1 MSDPQPEQLA
11 AIAGEIARL
20 SAENARLLE
29 RLADGERRFRLVS
42 KGVLRVQEAERGG
55 IARDLHDGVGQA
67 LTALKIDLE
76 VLEQQA
82 ARTGSELGPRLASL
96 KALADRTLHDVRRLS
111 HRLRPHMLDDLGLV
125 PTLRWLARSFADQL
139 GIDVSVEA
147 IGVGEPLDP
156 DLESLVYRVA
166 QEALTN
172 VARHADASAV
182 DVRIERR
189 ANHLVLSVAD
199 RGRGFDVSPA
209 GDAPAA
215 GFGLT
220 GMRDRVRLFGGRF
233 SLDSRPGRGTTI
245 HVEVP
250 LRAEAEPRR

>member
-1 MSDPQPEQLA
+1 MSDPQSEQLA

-96 KALADRTLHDVRRLS
+96 KTLADRTLHDVRRLS

-139 GIDVSVEA
+139 GIDVNVEA
-147 IGVGEPLDP
+147 IGVDEPLDP

-182 DVRIERR
+182 SLRLERR
-189 ANHLVLSVAD
+189 AGQLVLCVAD
-199 RGRGFDVSPA
+199 RGRGFDMAPVA
-209 GDAPAA
+209 DAPAA

-233 SLDSRPGRGTTI
+233 SVDSRPGRGTTI
-245 HVEVP
+245 QVEVP
-250 LRAEAEPRR
+250 LRAEAEVRT